1 MKVLERIIYLK
12 EKEGLSLSQI
22 SEKLNDEKLLPPK
35 GGKWY
40 KSKLSSFYNYSK
52 SNLPK

>member
-40 KSKLSSFYNYSK
+40 NSKLSSFYNYSK